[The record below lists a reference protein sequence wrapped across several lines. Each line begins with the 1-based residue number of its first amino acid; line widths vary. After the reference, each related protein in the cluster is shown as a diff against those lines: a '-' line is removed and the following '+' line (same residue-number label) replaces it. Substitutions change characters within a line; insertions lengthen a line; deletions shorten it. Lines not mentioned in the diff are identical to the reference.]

1 MREIDMSTRAI
12 AAATGTSIGTVHSE
26 LSRCSELNTTNPA
39 PVVGVD
45 GKACPSSQLRTA
57 STALILGHDRRKNGQ
72 WGNPGGRGNKG
83 ENQFSGF
90 SESAGREALAQA
102 GIVLDELG
110 PAHI

>member
-45 GKACPSSQLRTA
+45 GKACPSSQPR
-57 STALILGHDRRKNGQ
+57 
-72 WGNPGGRGNKG
+72 
-83 ENQFSGF
+83 
-90 SESAGREALAQA
+90 REAEERNVRRTSQ
-102 GIVLDELG
+102 V
-110 PAHI
+110 